1 MRKNQFLSNLLATTI
16 ICGAASFA
24 TPAFAQDD
32 QPAGAAQPADS
43 GQEQEVVITGSRIPT
58 PNLTAVSPVTVVN
71 SQDIRLQ
78 GVTRTEDLINSL
90 PQAFAGQGG
99 NLANGASGT
108 ATVDLRGLGPNRTL
122 VLINGRRLVPGD
134 PALPTPDINVI
145 PSSIVSRVD
154 VLTGGASSVY
164 GSDAVSGVVNFVM
177 DTDLEGIRLDA
188 QYSFY
193 QHNNRNRSGIGA
205 ALDARQF
212 GYPRG
217 SVADGGT
224 YDLSIAMGAGFDDG
238 RGHIVAY
245 ATYRQLEAVTQ
256 GRRDYSACASQ
267 ARTTAQA
274 ATTPPGG
281 FPGAPLF
288 FCGGSAT
295 SANGTVFTN
304 SSTLQIGPNRTLI
317 GGTTPYN
324 FAPTNY
330 YQRPDERYTFG
341 AFARYEISPAL
352 QPYLEVMFMND
363 RTLAQ
368 IAPSGDFG
376 NTLTVNCGAPGAPQA
391 NAPGVGNPLLSQQQR
406 NILCRPENYNPADN
420 STAAGPYLSTFPNLA
435 GANPIFGAD
444 PDGAGPLRRPLLG
457 FTAPT
462 VFIDPTTGL
471 PYTQG
476 NAQLLRRNVEG
487 GGRVSDI
494 EHTNF
499 RVVAGMRGDLS
510 DVWSYDV
517 YYQFAQTNF
526 ALTYQNDFSVTRLG
540 RALDIVDNPNTVGV
554 DPVCRSFLDGTD
566 PSCVPW
572 DIWATG
578 QVSDASLAYLQ
589 TPGFQRGNVQMSLA
603 SASLTGNLGEWGV
616 QLPWANS
623 GVGVAFGLEY
633 RKEHLELQ
641 TDVAFQTLPSSD
653 LAGQGAPTLPVS
665 GDFDVKEAFAEVRI
679 PIIEDS
685 FIYNLS
691 LEAGYRYSDY
701 NFGGRSVS
709 TDTYKIGLDLSI
721 VRDVRFRAAYNRAVR
736 APNIQELF
744 APQRVALNGN
754 GDPCATATPQA
765 SLAACQ
771 AMGVSAAQY
780 GLIQGNPAGQYNGLI
795 GGNPN
800 LEPEIADTY
809 TLGVVLQ
816 PRFIPRLAITVD
828 WFSIKIDA
836 PIQPIGQDTILDT
849 CRTTLD
855 AFFCSLVQRDQFG
868 SLWRTGAGFVRDL
881 NQNIGSFKT
890 RGIDVGISYSTEW
903 EGVGSFGFN
912 MNGTWLD
919 QLVTDNGVSDPYDCA
934 GLYGPICGI
943 PSPEWRHRARLTYN
957 HASGLGMSL
966 QWRYFGAVD
975 VENKAFGTDFAP
987 FNERIPSQ
995 SYFDLT
1001 LTARIGDHYNFR
1013 LGVNNIL
1020 DREPPIIGANG
1031 ANTTIN
1037 ACPGTVCSGN
1047 SFPNVYDAMGRYIF
1061 AGITL
1066 DF

>member
-1 MRKNQFLSNLLATTI
+1 MRKNQFLSNLLATTF

-24 TPAFAQDD
+24 TPALAQDD
-32 QPAGAAQPADS
+32 QPQSGPAAASQPADDQ
-43 GQEQEVVITGSRIPT
+43 GQEVVITGSRIPA
-58 PNLTAVSPVTVVN
+58 PNLTAVSPVTVLN
-71 SQDIRLQ
+71 SQDVRLQ

-134 PALPTPDINVI
+134 PALPNPDINVI
-145 PSSIVSRVD
+145 PSAIVSRVD

-177 DTDLEGIRLDA
+177 DTELEGVRLDA

-193 QHNNRNRSGIGA
+193 QHDNNSDTGIVDALNARN
-205 ALDARQF
+205 F
-212 GYPRG
+212 GFPTG

-224 YDLSIAMGAGFDDG
+224 FDVSLALGAGFDDG

-245 ATYRQLEAVTQ
+245 AGYRKLNAVTQ
-256 GRRDYSACASQ
+256 GRRDYSSCATQ
-267 ARTTAQA
+267 ARTPAQA
-274 ATTPPGG
+274 AAQPGTPAFG

-295 SANGTVFTN
+295 SANGTIFTN
-304 SSTLQIGPNRTLI
+304 TQTLQIGPNRTLI
-317 GGTTPYN
+317 PGTTPYN
-324 FAPTNY
+324 FAPTNF
-330 YQRPDERYTFG
+330 YQRPDERYVFG
-341 AFARYEISPAL
+341 AFANYEISPAL

-376 NTLTVNCGAPGAPQA
+376 NTFTVNCD
-391 NAPGVGNPLLSQQQR
+391 NPLLSAQQR
-406 NILCRPENYNPADN
+406 AIVCAPANLTDN
-420 STAAGPYLSTFPNLA
+420 DGVAGP
-435 GANPIFGAD
+435 D
-444 PDGAGPLRRPLLG
+444 
-457 FTAPT
+457 
-462 VFIDPTTGL
+462 VFIDTATGL
-471 PYTQG
+471 PYFRG

-487 GGRVSDI
+487 GGRVSDL
-494 EHTNF
+494 EHTNW
-499 RVVAGMRGDLS
+499 RIVAGMRGDLS

-526 ALTYQNDFSVTRLG
+526 ALTYQNDFSVTRLN
-540 RALDIVDNPNTVGV
+540 RALDIVDNPATPGV
-554 DPVCRSFLDGTD
+554 DPTCRSVLDGSD

-578 QVSDASLAYLQ
+578 QVTQAALDYLQ
-589 TPGFQRGNVQMSLA
+589 TPGFQRGNVQQTVA

-616 QLPWANS
+616 QLPWANT
-623 GVGVAFGLEY
+623 GVGLALGVEY
-633 RKEHLELQ
+633 RKESLELM

-665 GDFDVKEAFAEVRI
+665 GEFDVREAFAEVRI

-701 NFGGRSVS
+701 GIGARSVS
-709 TDTYKIGLDLSI
+709 TDTYKIGVDLSI
-721 VRDVRFRAAYNRAVR
+721 VRDFRIRGAYNRAVR

-744 APQRVALNGN
+744 APQRVALNGA
-754 GDPCATATPQA
+754 GDPCAGAAPSA

-780 GLIQGNPAGQYNGLI
+780 GTIQANPAGQYNGLI

-800 LEPEIADTY
+800 LDPEIADTY
-809 TLGVVLQ
+809 TLGIVFQ
-816 PRFIPRLAITVD
+816 PRFIPRLAITID
-828 WFSIKIDA
+828 WFNIKIDR
-836 PIQPIGQDTILDT
+836 PIQPIGQDTILAT
-849 CRTTLD
+849 CVQTLD
-855 AFFCSLVQRDQFG
+855 PFFCGQVQRDQFG
-868 SLWRTGAGFVRDL
+868 SLWRTGTGFVRDL
-881 NQNIGSFKT
+881 NQNIGSFET
-890 RGIDVGISYSTEW
+890 SGIDVGIGYSTEW
-903 EGVGSFGFN
+903 EGVGGFSFN
-912 MNGTWLD
+912 LQGTWLD
-919 QLVTDNGVSDPYDCA
+919 EVVTDNGVSEPYDCA
-934 GLYGPICGI
+934 GYYGPQCANVSSGVF
-943 PSPEWRHRARLTYN
+943 PEWRHRARLTYT
-957 HASGLGMSL
+957 HASGVGMSL
-966 QWRYFGAVD
+966 QWRYFSAVD
-975 VENKAFGTDFAP
+975 VENKNPSSTLNQPFAP
-987 FNERIPSQ
+987 FNETIPSQ

-1020 DREPPIIGANG
+1020 DRDPPIIGANG
-1031 ANTTIN
+1031 GNTIIN

-1047 SFPNVYDAMGRYIF
+1047 TFPNVYDAMGRYIF
-1061 AGITL
+1061 AGVTL

>member
-1 MRKNQFLSNLLATTI
+1 MRKNQFLSNLLATTF

-32 QPAGAAQPADS
+32 QPAAGAAQEDQ
-43 GQEQEVVITGSRIPT
+43 GQEVVITGSRIPA

-99 NLANGASGT
+99 NLANGATGT
-108 ATVDLRGLGPNRTL
+108 ATVDLRGLGANRTL

-134 PALPTPDINVI
+134 PTFPTPDINVI
-145 PSSIVSRVD
+145 PSSIVNRVD

-177 DTDLEGIRLDA
+177 DTDLEGVRLDA

-193 QHNNRNRSGIGA
+193 QHNNRNGTGIA
-205 ALDARQF
+205 DALNARGF
-212 GYPRG
+212 GFPTG
-217 SVADGGT
+217 NVADGGT
-224 YDLSIAMGAGFDDG
+224 FDVSLAIGAGFDDG
-238 RGHIVAY
+238 RGHVVAY
-245 ATYRQLEAVTQ
+245 AGYRKLEAVTQ
-256 GRRDYSACASQ
+256 GRRDYSSCATQ
-267 ARTTAQA
+267 ARTPAQA
-274 ATTPPGG
+274 GTTPPGG

-295 SANGTVFTN
+295 SANGTVFAWDGGT
-304 SSTLQIGPNRTLI
+304 STTLQIGPNRTLI

-330 YQRPDERYTFG
+330 FQRPDERYVMG

-368 IAPSGDFG
+368 IAPSGNFG
-376 NTLTVNCGAPGAPQA
+376 NTFTINCGAPGSPTAVS
-391 NAPGVGNPLLSQQQR
+391 PGVGNPLLSAQQR
-406 NILCRPENYNPADN
+406 GILCDTENLIDTTGQAVG
-420 STAAGPYLSTFPNLA
+420 AAGGSDTVAVFT
-435 GANPIFGAD
+435 D
-444 PDGAGPLRRPLLG
+444 PA
-457 FTAPT
+457 
-462 VFIDPTTGL
+462 TGL
-471 PYTQG
+471 QYTRGQ
-476 NAQLLRRNVEG
+476 AQILRRNVEG
-487 GGRVSDI
+487 GGRISDL
-494 EHTNF
+494 EHTNY
-499 RVVAGMRGDLS
+499 RIVTGIRGDLS

-540 RALDIVDNPNTVGV
+540 RALDVIDDPDTAGV
-554 DPVCRSFLDGTD
+554 DPVCRTQNDGTD
-566 PSCVPW
+566 GACVPW

-578 QVSDASLAYLQ
+578 QVNPASLAYLQ
-589 TPGFQRGNVQMSLA
+589 TPGFQRGNVQQTVA

-623 GVGVAFGLEY
+623 GVGLALGVEY
-633 RKEHLELQ
+633 RKESLELM

-665 GDFDVKEAFAEVRI
+665 GSFDVREAFAEIRI

-685 FIYNLS
+685 FIYNFS
-691 LEAGYRYSDY
+691 IEAGYRYSDY
-701 NFGGRSVS
+701 GIGARSVS
-709 TDTYKIGLDLSI
+709 TDTYKIGVDFSPI
-721 VRDVRFRAAYNRAVR
+721 RDVRFRGAYNRAVR

-754 GDPCATATPQA
+754 GDPCAGNTPQA

-780 GLIQGNPAGQYNGLI
+780 GTIAGNPAGQYNGLI

-800 LEPEIADTY
+800 LEPEIADTW
-809 TLGVVLQ
+809 TVGVVLQ
-816 PRFIPRLAITVD
+816 PSFIPRLAITVD
-828 WFSIKIDA
+828 WFDIKIDA
-836 PIQPIGQDTILDT
+836 PIQPIGQDVILAT
-849 CRTTLD
+849 CAQSLD
-855 AFFCSLVQRDQFG
+855 PFFCGLVQRDQFG
-868 SLWRTGAGFVRDL
+868 TIWRTGTGFVRDL
-881 NQNIGSFKT
+881 NQNIGEFST
-890 RGIDVGISYSTEW
+890 RGIDVGISYSMDW
-903 EGVGSFGFN
+903 EGVGGFSFN

-919 QLVTDNGVSDPYDCA
+919 KLVTDNGVSEPYDCA
-934 GLYGPICGI
+934 GYYGPICGI
-943 PSPEWRHRARLTYN
+943 PNPEWRHRARLSYS
-957 HASGLGMSL
+957 HASGLGLSV
-966 QWRYFGAVD
+966 QWRYFASVD
-975 VENKAFGTDFAP
+975 VENSSANTTLNQAFAP
-987 FNERIPSQ
+987 FNARIPSQ

-1013 LGVNNIL
+1013 LGVNNIF

-1031 ANTTIN
+1031 TNTIIN
-1037 ACPGTVCSGN
+1037 ACAAVVCSGN
-1047 SFPNVYDAMGRYIF
+1047 TFPNVYDAMGRYIF